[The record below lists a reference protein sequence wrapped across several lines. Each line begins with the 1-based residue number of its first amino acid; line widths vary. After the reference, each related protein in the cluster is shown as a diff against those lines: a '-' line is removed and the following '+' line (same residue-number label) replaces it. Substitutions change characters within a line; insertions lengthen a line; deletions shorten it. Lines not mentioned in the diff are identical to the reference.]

1 MHPVDEDYA
10 KKIIADDRVFA
21 VRLTFGSS
29 TVITGA
35 TIQNI
40 TLDEI
45 VNSTD
50 VLTMGCACSNK
61 ITINLINP
69 PLDISYNGLVFTA
82 EVGLFTDAIEYYW
95 IPLGKFYG
103 ADAATNNDFK
113 NLTLTAYDGFIKM
126 TDKYNARVTGATT
139 LQAVYNDL
147 KTQLLE
153 NCGIT
158 LKARTLPPYA
168 IADFPHLDITY
179 AQAIGYVAGCLGEN
193 ARFDREGNL
202 ELTWY
207 TDNGLII
214 DRSQQYMGGFKRTTD
229 KPLTVTSISTGTQD
243 NPIVRG
249 SGANGLNI
257 NFENPYITSAMAD
270 DIYIKVNNFT
280 YTPCQLKWRGNP
292 AVQAGDMLQTFDKDS
307 NPHNVLVMSQSLK
320 VGGGCNANIE
330 CKGKSET
337 TSEFSNK
344 FESTSK
350 KIERVYSTLEQA
362 ILDAT
367 NQITGNKGGYVVFH
381 DYSDEN
387 TPADGIPDEILIM
400 DTDDIKTAKKVWRWN
415 KEGLGYAESATPGEA
430 YNGSFRTAITADGQI
445 NADFITTGTL
455 NAERIAV
462 ESYDGAGQLTDYIHF
477 GDGYMTFGE
486 TGNQLTL
493 KLDNDEIV
501 FLKKE
506 TNTSGVVK
514 ETPVARFSNNTFE
527 IDNLGDGGQIR
538 FQNFGF
544 IPRESG
550 NLSFTKLT

>member
-1 MHPVDEDYA
+1 MYSVSETYA
-10 KKIIADDRVFA
+10 KKIIADDRAFA

-29 TVITGA
+29 TVLTGA

-61 ITINLINP
+61 ITVNLINP
-69 PLDISYNGLVFTA
+69 PLDISYNGLAFTA
-82 EVGLFTDAIEYYW
+82 EVGLLVDDKYEW

-113 NLTLTAYDGFIKM
+113 NLTLTAYDGFFKM

-147 KTQLLE
+147 ETQLLE

-158 LKARTLPPYA
+158 LKKRTLPQYA

-229 KPLTVTSISTGTQD
+229 KTLTVTSISTGTKD
-243 NPIVRG
+243 NPIVRS
-249 SGANGLNI
+249 SGANGIGI

-280 YTPCQLKWRGNP
+280 YTPCGLKWRGNP
-292 AVQAGDMLQTFDKDS
+292 AVQAGDMLQTYDRDKI
-307 NPHNVLVMSQSLK
+307 PHTVLVMSQNLK
-320 VGGGCNANIE
+320 IGGGCNASIE

-344 FESTSK
+344 FESTSQK
-350 KIERVYSTLEQA
+350 VERLYKTLEQS

-367 NQITGNKGGYVVFH
+367 NKIAGNLGGYVVIH
-381 DYSDEN
+381 DTN
-387 TPADGIPDEILIM
+387 NDGKPDEILIM
-400 DTDDIKTAKKVWRWN
+400 DVEDINLATKVWRWN
-415 KEGLGYAESATPGEA
+415 KAGLGYSYNAEGNA
-430 YNGSFRTAITADGQI
+430 YNGPYRTAITADGQI
-445 NADFITTGTL
+445 NADLITTGTL

-462 ESYDGAGQLTDYIHF
+462 ETYDNKTGVLTDYIHF
-477 GDGYMTFGE
+477 EKGTMVFGE
-486 TGNQLTL
+486 GNSAL
-493 KLDNDEIV
+493 KLKLENDQIAFYRDNTRIGLFSPNSFE
-501 FLKKE
+501 LE
-506 TNTSGVVK
+506 NLTNGKV
-514 ETPVARFSNNTFE
+514 
-527 IDNLGDGGQIR
+527 R

-544 IPRESG
+544 IPRASG
-550 NLSFTKLT
+550 NLSFTKLI